1 MQFQSGYETGEVR
14 LEKDILQA
22 IVRRNQILD
31 ELIQVNHLAI
41 TEYAN
46 LSSDDWTHFLITRKY
61 LIESLTIMEDQ
72 IIVLSMYDWTNFSFD
87 QDYKN
92 EYISL
97 NESKDEKIYMILEQD
112 KALESLDKKRVTEV
126 NVA

>member
-1 MQFQSGYETGEVR
+1 

-22 IVRRNQILD
+22 IVRRNRILD

-41 TEYAN
+41 TEYEN
-46 LSSDDWTHFLITRKY
+46 LCPDDWKHFLITRKF
-61 LIESLTIMEDQ
+61 LIESLSAMEDQ
-72 IIVLSMYDWTNFSFD
+72 IIILSMYDWSTFNFD
-87 QDYKN
+87 QDYKQ

-97 NESKDEKIYMILEQD
+97 NDNKDEKVYMILEQD
-112 KALESLDKKRVTEV
+112 KALESLSQKRVSEI